1 MSERDLSGIWFTG
14 ERERNI
20 SGAFAL
26 AVSDWT
32 ERTPTKRNFERL
44 RSHALFDAPQQEQV
58 ITGQTAHCLL
68 RHLSCLLSAVALR
81 TLYYTHF
88 KLFYFPNVIG
98 LVQRI
103 VRFIL
108 VPNRKPRTERFNTNT
123 RIVTPL
129 ITSPVQIN
137 TWNHRCHLLIT
148 EIQILFGKLF
158 PSEVVLMIP
167 VKLNYHWRD
176 FLLQMHFAV

>member
-32 ERTPTKRNFERL
+32 ERTPTKRNFERFAHML
-44 RSHALFDAPQQEQV
+44 CSTPPARAGYHWADSTLPVTSFELPVERS
-58 ITGQTAHCLL
+58 
-68 RHLSCLLSAVALR
+68 ALR